1 MNVDFRFC
9 KDNFC
14 KKPEG
19 KKRDF
24 CRFSITSKTVTFVL
38 VASKRVE
45 HFTIQ
50 IRKGIFQKALTFFAF
65 IGYPNLKDILLNAHN

>member
-1 MNVDFRFC
+1 MLTFGFV
-9 KDNFC
+9 FC

-19 KKRDF
+19 KQRDF

-45 HFTIQ
+45 NFTIQ

>member
-1 MNVDFRFC
+1 MLTFGFATIISVKNL
-9 KDNFC
+9 KA
-14 KKPEG
+14 

-24 CRFSITSKTVTFVL
+24 CRFSMTSKTVTFVL
-38 VASKRVE
+38 V
-45 HFTIQ
+45 Q